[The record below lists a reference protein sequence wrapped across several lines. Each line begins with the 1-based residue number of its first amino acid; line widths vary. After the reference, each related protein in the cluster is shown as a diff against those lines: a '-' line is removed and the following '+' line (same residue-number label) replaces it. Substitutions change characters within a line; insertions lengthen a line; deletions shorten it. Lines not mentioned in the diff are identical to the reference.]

1 MLLVPL
7 PGPSG
12 PVGTLALLDP
22 PSGTHDDRLVEAYA
36 SRAITAYLHAVQAA
50 AP

>member
-7 PGPSG
+7 PGPHG

-22 PSGTHDDRLVEAYA
+22 PLGIHDDRLVEAYA
-36 SRAITAYLHAVQAA
+36 SRAVTAYLHAANSSA
-50 AP
+50 